1 MLEPTIQRF
10 SRKCSQTGRE
20 ILAGEIYYSCLT
32 ETPTGVQRQDFSRG
46 GWSGPPDDCVGWWK
60 SRLPLPSQVRI
71 RWAPESVLLAYL
83 EHLLVTQQWPVLNV
97 LALALARR
105 RLLTIEYASLGRAGS
120 PAHGGGTVEGEG
132 GADELILTI
141 RSTGDSHRIPSVD
154 WATID
159 VAAIQAELDRHL
171 FTDQVEDSLGADDA
185 TGESLE

>member
-1 MLEPTIQRF
+1 VVEPTIQRF

-20 ILAGEIYYSCLT
+20 ILAGEVYYSCLT
-32 ETPTGVQRQDFSRG
+32 ETPTGVQRQDFSRE

-71 RWAPESVLLAYL
+71 RWAPEAVLLAYL
-83 EHLLVTQQWPVLNV
+83 EHLLVTQQWAVLNV

-105 RLLTIEYASLGRAGS
+105 RLLTIEYASLARGRTMAGGS
-120 PAHGGGTVEGEG
+120 EPEGEES

-141 RSTGDSHRIPSVD
+141 RHTGDTHRVPSVD

-171 FTDQVEDSLGADDA
+171 FTDQVDEGLDA
-185 TGESLE
+185 AGT